1 MNQRPTCNA
10 AQPTKIQ
17 TRKSCPVT
25 GPPVTPQSHLSCSV
39 IQRNVQPQTTMT
51 TSDAVKRRRLL
62 FIEANPNLH
71 RGPASN
77 PVFTR
82 AAASATVVM
91 IRVHTE
97 WHSQLVLSLGRA
109 RNNRGQPPI
118 RVGADRRVCFTL
130 MTTLLLC
137 ALVGDGALSSLVPRR
152 PYWVQEASAILYP
165 VSVVFLT
172 FAHIP
177 GAGFYCQA
185 GNPSSL
191 AACSSAVSI
200 VTNRSIFRTA

>member
-1 MNQRPTCNA
+1 MNQRPTCTA

-17 TRKSCPVT
+17 TTKSRPVT
-25 GPPVTPQSHLSCSV
+25 GPPVTPQSHLSCSL

-62 FIEANPNLH
+62 FIEANPNPH

-77 PVFTR
+77 PVCTWV
-82 AAASATVVM
+82 AASATVVL
-91 IRVHTE
+91 IRVRTE

-109 RNNRGQPPI
+109 EQPRPASDPGRDRSACAHYLDDDVAAV
-118 RVGADRRVCFTL
+118 RVGWRRR
-130 MTTLLLC
+130 
-137 ALVGDGALSSLVPRR
+137 LSSLVPGR
-152 PYWVQEASAILYP
+152 PYWVQEASAILYT

-172 FAHIP
+172 FAHVP
-177 GAGFYCQA
+177 GAGYYCQA

-191 AACSSAVSI
+191 AACSCAVSI